1 MNFLEVIFTVSIIK
15 LQFHLVVVSSQHLLA
30 GTFSFFFFFFF
41 FTTIER
47 EDSNS
52 NSPSKEKTDNA
63 I

>member
-30 GTFSFFFFFFF
+30 GTFFFF

>member
-1 MNFLEVIFTVSIIK
+1 MNFLEVIFTVRIIK
-15 LQFHLVVVSSQHLLA
+15 LQFQIVVVSSQQLLA
-30 GTFSFFFFFFF
+30 GTLFF

-63 I
+63 IELQGSY